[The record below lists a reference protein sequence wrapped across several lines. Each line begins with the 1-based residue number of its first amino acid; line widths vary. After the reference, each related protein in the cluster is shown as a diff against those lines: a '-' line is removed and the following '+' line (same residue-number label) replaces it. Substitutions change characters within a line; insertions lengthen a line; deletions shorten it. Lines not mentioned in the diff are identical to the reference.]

1 MNKSI
6 SIYNAL
12 CLPAP
17 DVEALI
23 QGQIITALPQKLL
36 NLGQIFA
43 LYPVDIS
50 TIGIDKYYSSSFLA
64 TTQSVNNQVN
74 YEEVTIKSW
83 ARCEFLEI
91 PDKSKQLDIL
101 SQLTI
106 WKPERFE
113 KILQNRPHFF
123 LAYLRVYH
131 LDKPYEIP
139 AIPNIQEKLGKF
151 APLPNNISVSEA
163 KPVLSDH
170 VFNQR
175 KQQLENRQPPLHP
188 ELEELLFE
196 LSQMT
201 KNNLYNL
208 RPDNSNSFDNFQYG
222 SVPSSWTTNKDILRG
237 SGLFISLTDQYLD
250 IPINVSEEE
259 LKIKFLEEINNN
271 QQTSRTEKIIGN
283 PPYNYNLIKV
293 DFRYTIYKLVL
304 ENEIK
309 EILGWSSDTF
319 TNNRLYEFVTRD
331 VDLSWIQDIAK
342 VGNSSDGNEFERL
355 VRKSL
360 IKLGFSCSNT
370 NPKANLDPDK
380 LGGAGGLDFYCEYP
394 YPVIGECKATKTE
407 KVADSTVAQLV
418 KLGLKH
424 LQEEYNNCI
433 KIIIAAGK
441 LTPDTEKTAQ
451 GSKMNVIRPETL
463 QKLVTLKAKHP
474 GSIDLLNLKQD
485 LEKKPFGEEADD
497 KINKYIDKVE
507 QEIKLRSH
515 IIQLVKN
522 YLQNAGIESTG
533 VDTLHGAYFGSHP
546 PQPLKPEEMHE
557 ILIELSS
564 PLTGYLGR
572 EKGNDWKN
580 DKFYYLRDLAI

>member
-188 ELEELLFE
+188 ELEELQIL
-196 LSQMT
+196 LLAIAN
-201 KNNLYNL
+201 NNLVA
-208 RPDNSNSFDNFQYG
+208 Q
-222 SVPSSWTTNKDILRG
+222 
-237 SGLFISLTDQYLD
+237 Q
-250 IPINVSEEE
+250 
-259 LKIKFLEEINNN
+259 LEQEI
-271 QQTSRTEKIIGN
+271 R
-283 PPYNYNLIKV
+283 V
-293 DFRYTIYKLVL
+293 F
-304 ENEIK
+304 
-309 EILGWSSDTF
+309 LGWSSKQT
-319 TNNRLYEFVTRD
+319 TNTLKS
-331 VDLSWIQDIAK
+331 DLAWIKTIATL
-342 VGNSSDGNEFERL
+342 GDRSIEFEEKKTNYQAGTDFENIS
-355 VRKSL
+355 RKSL
-360 IKLGFSCSNT
+360 EFLGFKVEESC
-370 NPKANLDPDK
+370 K
-380 LGGAGGLDFYCEYP
+380 GGAGGLDLYCSQP
-394 YPVIGECKATKTE
+394 YPLVCECKAGRSIPDRAVEELDRIGKR
-407 KVADSTVAQLV
+407 
-418 KLGLKH
+418 H
-424 LQEEYNNCI
+424 LQENYLQALRLIIGPGEPTKQLKESLI
-433 KIIIAAGK
+433 KSAK
-441 LTPDTEKTAQ
+441 LSKT
-451 GSKMNVIRPETL
+451 SVIKAMTL
-463 QKLVTLKAKHP
+463 QKLVELKAKYP
-474 GSIDLLNLKQD
+474 GAIDLMELKKY
-485 LEKKPFGEEADD
+485 LEPGQIDD
-497 KINKYIDKVE
+497 KINEYIEKVE